1 VNHAAPDTSL
11 DAGAL
16 STPDLL
22 IAGMSY
28 MAPGFS
34 LFFTVAVVAG
44 FAGIHMPGIY
54 VLAGLGVLCTGSTLG
69 AFARLAPG
77 AGALQLFVERG
88 FGRNAGAAAGV
99 VLAGGYLFLQG
110 AVSVLFGGWTAAL
123 IRRHAGLDLPWPVL
137 AALGTAGCGW
147 LTIRGVG
154 LSIRATW
161 ALFLFEFVL
170 ILAVAIATLVRGG
183 AAGLDPTPLL
193 PIATDGPGLSAAAL
207 AMVYATFSFV
217 GFEGAISFAEE
228 TPDPAR
234 AMPVAV
240 VGGIGVIAVLYV
252 LTTYAVVVGF
262 GVDRIGEAAKAPEPL
277 SVLAATYAGPLGALL
292 DLAVWTSVVAN
303 LMAGGNAN
311 ARLLFAMARSGI
323 LPAALARIH
332 PRYRTPAPAIVAF
345 MAATLA
351 PTLIS
356 AVAGDY
362 LAAFGILSG
371 FGALLAILVY
381 MAATVAFPVHL
392 HRTGHGLAARPF
404 SRVLVPIAGV
414 AIWLVPIWG
423 AAQPGQDFPYR
434 YFPWAAAVVLV
445 AATCWSLLGRLRE
458 AAPDSREP
466 V

>member
-1 VNHAAPDTSL
+1 VNSAAPDTSL

-69 AFARLAPG
+69 AFARLSPG
-77 AGALQLFVERG
+77 AGALQLFVECG
-88 FGRNAGAAAGV
+88 FGRNAGAAAGI

-123 IRRHAGLDLPWPVL
+123 IRRHTGLDLPWPAL
-137 AALGTAGCGW
+137 ALLGTAGCGW
-147 LTIRGVG
+147 LMIRGVG
-154 LSIRATW
+154 LSIKATW

-170 ILAVAIATLVRGG
+170 VLAVAAATLIRGG
-183 AAGLDPTPLL
+183 AEGLDAAPLL
-193 PIATDGPGLSAAAL
+193 PVGTDGPGLSASAL

-240 VGGIGVIAVLYV
+240 VGGIGVIAGLYV

-262 GVDRIGEAAKAPEPL
+262 GPDRIGEVAKAPEPL
-277 SVLAATYAGPLGALL
+277 SVLAAAYAGPLGGFL

-311 ARLLFAMARSGI
+311 ARLLFAMARTGI
-323 LPAALARIH
+323 LPAGLARIH
-332 PRYRTPAPAIVAF
+332 PRYRTPASAIVVF
-345 MAATLA
+345 MAATLV

-356 AVAGDY
+356 AIAGDY
-362 LAAFGILSG
+362 LAAFGVLSG

-381 MAATVAFPVHL
+381 MAATAAFPVHL
-392 HRTGHGLAARPF
+392 HRTGHRLAAHPF
-404 SRVLVPIAGV
+404 PRMLVPMAGV

-423 AAQPGQDFPYR
+423 AAQPGQAFPYR
-434 YFPWAAAVVLV
+434 FFPWAAAAVL
-445 AATCWSLLGRLRE
+445 AAAIGWSLLGRLRD
-458 AAPDSREP
+458 AAPAGGGP